1 VENAGYIKTIRTLE
15 SNLKS
20 AAQSQTRVLTVI
32 QPGKHGLQSWA
43 MRFPQAIQFL
53 YTVPQ

>member
-1 VENAGYIKTIRTLE
+1 
-15 SNLKS
+15 LKS